1 MLTCIFW
8 ETIHESEDKKRCKSK
23 TQQANMLIFMVLLLQ
38 QPWQTTSASSNCP
51 HSVSLLL
58 GQSTSPSSSPVQFTK
73 LKTTGKLRSPNT
85 ASLPAIAPE
94 NKQQLY

>member
-1 MLTCIFW
+1 MPIL
-8 ETIHESEDKKRCKSK
+8 
-23 TQQANMLIFMVLLLQ
+23 MVLFSQ

-51 HSVSLLL
+51 HSVLLLL

-73 LKTTGKLRSPNT
+73 LKTTGKVGSLNT

-94 NKQQLY
+94 NNPVKLSYLSANYLPHFMFS